1 MIGARW
7 YSFFGLQQDYISA
20 SLLEGSGLVAWNNGS
35 HRLFVSSVLVSMQI
49 LWPLGRFAR
58 ATSSIDSRTLPGVNS
73 FISRRVRETG
83 ACKSRHM
90 GSFTQKYPAWKVIL
104 VTFYF

>member
-7 YSFFGLQQDYISA
+7 YSLLGLQQDYISA
-20 SLLEGSGLVAWNNGS
+20 SLLEGSGLVAWHNGS
-35 HRLFVSSVLVSMQI
+35 HPVRFQRPRVDADLVAFGSF
-49 LWPLGRFAR
+49 R
-58 ATSSIDSRTLPGVNS
+58 SCRTLPGVIS

-83 ACKSRHM
+83 ACKFRHVE
-90 GSFTQKYPAWKVIL
+90 SVTQKYLAWKEIL